1 MIEDIEIVLPTYIH
15 VQHITQ
21 LVSSQAS
28 LNKQWLVSK
37 FNITKKFWLSQKKN
51 QIIFFSVLEQIRR
64 EPIICF

>member
-37 FNITKKFWLSQKKN
+37 FNITKKILAVTKK
-51 QIIFFSVLEQIRR
+51 
-64 EPIICF
+64 EP

>member
-28 LNKQWLVSK
+28 LNKQWLVSQ
-37 FNITKKFWLSQKKN
+37 NNSGCHKKRTN
-51 QIIFFSVLEQIRR
+51 FFFPSL
-64 EPIICF
+64 